1 MLPLRDI
8 NPTRRFP
15 IVTLTLIGINV
26 TVFVFE
32 LLLDTVGVL
41 DTFIRAFSV
50 VPYELT
56 HAVDLPPTIPLPV
69 QMTIFTSMFMH
80 GGFFHLAGN
89 MLYLWIFGNNVEDNM
104 GHGRFLIFYLVCGI
118 AAALAQTAVSPN
130 SRVPLLGASGAIAGV
145 LGAYLLM
152 FPNAQV
158 ETLLFF
164 GWFIRIVRLP
174 AVFVLSWWIV
184 IQFFQGLLSLGV
196 PAASS
201 GVAWFAHIGGF
212 VAGVILVPFFR
223 RREPRWWV

>member
-1 MLPLRDI
+1 MIPLRDI

-15 IVTLTLIGINV
+15 IATLTLIGINV
-26 TVFVFE
+26 AVFVFE
-32 LLLDTVGVL
+32 LMLDSVGVL
-41 DTFIRAFSV
+41 DRFILAFSV

-56 HAVDLPPTIPLPV
+56 HGVDLPPTIPIPV
-69 QMTIFTSMFMH
+69 QLTIFTSMFMH

-104 GHGRFLIFYLVCGI
+104 GHGRFLVFYLLCGI
-118 AAALAQTAVSPN
+118 AAALAQTAVSMN

-174 AVFVLSWWIV
+174 AVLVLSWWIV
-184 IQFFQGLLSLGV
+184 IQFFQGLLSLGI
-196 PAASS
+196 PAAG

-212 VAGVILVPFFR
+212 IAGVILVPFFR
-223 RREPRWWV
+223 RREREWWM

>member
-26 TVFVFE
+26 AVFVFE
-32 LLLDTVGVL
+32 LLLDSVGLL
-41 DTFIRAFSV
+41 DTFILAFSV
-50 VPYELT
+50 IPYELT
-56 HAVDLPPTIPLPV
+56 HGVDLPPTIPLPV
-69 QMTIFTSMFMH
+69 QLTIFTSMFMH

-104 GHGRFLIFYLVCGI
+104 GHGRFLVFYLLCGV
-118 AAALAQTAVSPN
+118 AAALAQTAVSLN

-164 GWFIRIVRLP
+164 GWFVRIVRLP

-196 PAASS
+196 PAASG